1 MKTMLTDEQIS
12 LFSELLKRDNFC
24 IVMHKSPDGDTI
36 GSSFALLCAL
46 KKMGKN
52 AQIVCSDEI
61 PPQMSFISDGLD
73 VLDLTFEPETVV
85 SVDIASEMLFGEKYK
100 YLSDRVDFAID
111 HHFSNTFYAKN
122 TILCDKMSSA
132 GELMYHLFKSADI
145 SFDDYIAQKLYTAIS
160 FDSGCFRFS
169 NTSPETHL
177 AAAELL
183 RYNFDASAI
192 NVKMF
197 DCASLA
203 QLKIES
209 DALNSVRQY
218 KDNKITMVT
227 VRYSQVEKLGVNEN
241 ELGGLTAITRR
252 VAGTV
257 VGITVREKS
266 DGEIRISLRSQQE
279 APLPDFDVSKVAAK
293 FGGGGHVRAAGLSMR
308 CSVEQAEQQVL
319 DAVIEEWDRL
329 YDNSGK

>member
-1 MKTMLTDEQIS
+1 
-12 LFSELLKRDNFC
+12 
-24 IVMHKSPDGDTI
+24 
-36 GSSFALLCAL
+36 
-46 KKMGKN
+46 
-52 AQIVCSDEI
+52 
-61 PPQMSFISDGLD
+61 
-73 VLDLTFEPETVV
+73 
-85 SVDIASEMLFGEKYK
+85 
-100 YLSDRVDFAID
+100 
-111 HHFSNTFYAKN
+111 
-122 TILCDKMSSA
+122 
-132 GELMYHLFKSADI
+132 
-145 SFDDYIAQKLYTAIS
+145 
-160 FDSGCFRFS
+160 
-169 NTSPETHL
+169 PETHL

-183 RYNFDASAI
+183 RYDFDASAI

-227 VRYSQVEKLGVNEN
+227 VRYEQVEKLGVNEN

-308 CSVEQAEQQVL
+308 CSVEEAEKQVL
-319 DAVIEEWDRL
+319 DAVIEEWDKL